1 MIRYNE
7 NKLSP
12 SDKIIYKDLDVLI
25 NFMSRH
31 GRILPKR
38 FTCLTAR
45 QQKQLKK
52 AIKQARILSLLPF
65 NV

>member
-1 MIRYNE
+1 MIRYND

-12 SDKIIYKDLDVLI
+12 NDKIIYKDLDVLI

-31 GRILPKR
+31 GRILPRR
-38 FTCLTAR
+38 FTGLTAR
-45 QQKQLKK
+45 QQRQLKK